1 MTRIEYK
8 VIVEEIARIFDTI
21 PNDGSRRLAEQ
32 WIADKFAEK
41 DAEVKRLR
49 EACREVVVAI
59 HEGKLDATSRE
70 ASEKLAPLIERL
82 IEIIV
87 PQTTGAS
94 DAVAK

>member
-1 MTRIEYK
+1 MTIEDRSEL
-8 VIVEEIARIFDTI
+8 VIPYRVGYIDELRSTI
-21 PNDGSRRLAEQ
+21 DHLTAQLA
-32 WIADKFAEK
+32 AK

-49 EACREVVVAI
+49 DACREVVVAI